1 MEINKTTSIDF
12 YLEKIVNY
20 WCKYIGCEIY
30 FTKRELNFI
39 VDFLPL
45 IDLTLLPV
53 PKENI
58 QKQLKN
64 LKNDD
69 EVFLENS
76 KNINIDT
83 FNKIKNFIGDKILS
97 EKKLAFENLL
107 ACFFIC
113 SLEYDGLIIE
123 YASYDLLTLGVAEE
137 IIIKKLYQ
145 HFGDIIDYQES
156 NI

>member
-12 YLEKIVNY
+12 CLEKIVNY

-97 EKKLAFENLL
+97 EKELAFENLL

-123 YASYDLLTLGVAEE
+123 YASYDLLTLGVPEE

-145 HFGDIIDYQES
+145 HFGDIIDYQERE
-156 NI
+156 

>member
-1 MEINKTTSIDF
+1 MK
-12 YLEKIVNY
+12 
-20 WCKYIGCEIY
+20 
-30 FTKRELNFI
+30 
-39 VDFLPL
+39 
-45 IDLTLLPV
+45 
-53 PKENI
+53 
-58 QKQLKN
+58 
-64 LKNDD
+64 
-69 EVFLENS
+69 NS

-97 EKKLAFENLL
+97 EKELAFKNLL

-123 YASYDLLTLGVAEE
+123 YASYDLLTLGVSEE

-145 HFGDIIDYQES
+145 HFGDIIDYQAS